1 MLRMIS
7 KIPCSNTIHHFLNNS
22 CNIIV
27 GSSRL
32 RETVH
37 RFFSLLAESI
47 VSRSIGTLSHGA
59 TSLRSCHQPML
70 PSQPND
76 CLHSGDISGRL
87 NGENQNFRLALK
99 LNPSPATRLLTSKL

>member
-7 KIPCSNTIHHFLNNS
+7 NIPCSNTIHHFLNNS

-37 RFFSLLAESI
+37 CFFSLLAESI

-76 CLHSGDISGRL
+76 CLHSGDISGVCFYVL
-87 NGENQNFRLALK
+87 
-99 LNPSPATRLLTSKL
+99 SPLVRTGDNKGNREIFL